1 MEREEE
7 KSIQEDRPNPQL
19 GETTTVDWRLASEE
33 KFWDELMRGS
43 WKRPMR
49 EDSEQEGKLAYW
61 MKMDLETEEREAA
74 AAACLSEDEDD
85 DEPGFAIRRF
95 RDRWNS
101 LWSGADRFGDF
112 EDTTFIPPMR
122 YTDEL
127 PRDALSNC
135 DTLQIFSAKVAR
147 VGEGLQWPLDVFGI
161 VAIRDSVDQNRNI
174 IFQRSSLNCQTL
186 TEKDS
191 NLVLTGPTR
200 SVVLVDLV
208 FIEVD
213 LKVKGTSEDKILFSR
228 VLQLAS
234 PGLHY
239 SRLLQFT
246 KISKFSP
253 LEFTL
258 GHIIFSVEATIS
270 VQIIDG
276 SWPVGFHGEFAAC
289 TIDIDGK
296 RHIVAGA
303 ESVNHKEIVLLS
315 FGHEKGHVID
325 DGGEIKLSRRVV
337 CVQNNSKLEVSMK
350 AWQGDNTIVDRAGFT
365 AEKLGKS
372 YGKLE
377 VASCKMEVTVAWS
390 LISYVPEL
398 RKDTILENNRCSS

>member
-1 MEREEE
+1 MMSRALR
-7 KSIQEDRPNPQL
+7 IGDFVID
-19 GETTTVDWRLASEE
+19 GTVCGPA
-33 KFWDELMRGS
+33 
-43 WKRPMR
+43 PP
-49 EDSEQEGKLAYW
+49 DSE
-61 MKMDLETEEREAA
+61 
-74 AAACLSEDEDD
+74 
-85 DEPGFAIRRF
+85 
-95 RDRWNS
+95 
-101 LWSGADRFGDF
+101 F
-112 EDTTFIPPMR
+112 EDVKPRLSVFVDAGYPTLIPPMR
-122 YTDEL
+122 YTDKL
-127 PRDALSNC
+127 PRGALSYC

-147 VGEGLQWPLDVFGI
+147 IGEGLQWPLDVFGI

-174 IFQRSSLNCQTL
+174 IFQRSSLKCQAL

-200 SVVLVDLV
+200 PVVLVDPIFV
-208 FIEVD
+208 EVD
-213 LKVKGTSEDKILFSR
+213 LKVKGTSEDKTLFSR
-228 VLQLAS
+228 VLQLA
-234 PGLHY
+234 PLGLHY
-239 SRLLQFT
+239 SRMLQFT
-246 KISKFSP
+246 EISKFST
-253 LEFTL
+253 LELTL

-296 RHIVAGA
+296 RPIVAGA

-315 FGHEKGHVID
+315 FGHEKRHVID
-325 DGGEIKLSRRVV
+325 DGGQFKLFRRVV
-337 CVQNNSKLEVSMK
+337 CVQNNRKLEVSMK

-365 AEKLGKS
+365 AEKMGKS

-390 LISYVPEL
+390 LISYFPEL